1 MEKQNNLKSFF
12 IKLISITFAI
22 ILVIN
27 VVYNLFLAD
36 KMEALNKLIS
46 LDKSKF
52 RTELRDKVRN
62 EIRDGLE
69 KENILN
75 EEDKVLFYKL
85 YIKIKN
91 EFKDLDTSN

>member
-12 IKLISITFAI
+12 IKLVSITIAI
-22 ILVIN
+22 ILIIN

-52 RTELRDKVRN
+52 RSELRDKVRN

>member
-12 IKLISITFAI
+12 IKLVSITIAI
-22 ILVIN
+22 ILIIN

-52 RTELRDKVRN
+52 RSELRDKVRN

-91 EFKDLDTSN
+91 EFKHLDTSN

>member
-12 IKLISITFAI
+12 IKLVSITIAI
-22 ILVIN
+22 ILIIN

-36 KMEALNKLIS
+36 KMEVLNKLFS

-52 RTELRDKVRN
+52 RTELRDKIRN

-75 EEDKVLFYKL
+75 EEDKVLLYKL
-85 YIKIKN
+85 YIKVKN
-91 EFKDLDTSN
+91 EFKNLDTSN

>member
-1 MEKQNNLKSFF
+1 MKKQNNLKSFF
-12 IKLISITFAI
+12 IKLISITIAI

-52 RTELRDKVRN
+52 RSELRDKVRN

>member
-27 VVYNLFLAD
+27 VVYNLFLAN

-69 KENILN
+69 KEKILN
-75 EEDKVLFYKL
+75 EEDKILLYKL

>member
-62 EIRDGLE
+62 EIRDGLKKE
-69 KENILN
+69 KILN
-75 EEDKVLFYKL
+75 KEDKILLYKL

-91 EFKDLDTSN
+91 EFRDLDTSN

>member
-1 MEKQNNLKSFF
+1 MAKQNNLKSFF

-69 KENILN
+69 KEKILN
-75 EEDKVLFYKL
+75 EEDKILLYKL

>member
-1 MEKQNNLKSFF
+1 MKKQNNLKSFF

-69 KENILN
+69 KEKILN
-75 EEDKVLFYKL
+75 EEDKVLLYKL

>member
-12 IKLISITFAI
+12 IKLISITIAI
-22 ILVIN
+22 ILIIN

-52 RTELRDKVRN
+52 RSELRDKVRN
-62 EIRDGLE
+62 EIRDGLKKE
-69 KENILN
+69 KILN
-75 EEDKVLFYKL
+75 KEDKILLYKL

>member
-1 MEKQNNLKSFF
+1 MAKQNNLKSFF
-12 IKLISITFAI
+12 IKLVSITIAI
-22 ILVIN
+22 ILIIN

-52 RTELRDKVRN
+52 RSELRDKVRN

>member
-12 IKLISITFAI
+12 IKLISITIAI
-22 ILVIN
+22 ILIIN
-27 VVYNLFLAD
+27 VVYNFFLAD

-52 RTELRDKVRN
+52 RSELRDKVRN

>member
-12 IKLISITFAI
+12 IKLISITIAI
-22 ILVIN
+22 ILIIN

-36 KMEALNKLIS
+36 KMEVLNKLFS

-91 EFKDLDTSN
+91 EFKDLDISN

>member
-12 IKLISITFAI
+12 IKLISITIAI

-52 RTELRDKVRN
+52 RSELRDKIRN

-69 KENILN
+69 KENILD
-75 EEDKVLFYKL
+75 EEDKVLLYKL
-85 YIKIKN
+85 YIKVKN

>member
-12 IKLISITFAI
+12 IKLISITIAI

-52 RTELRDKVRN
+52 RSELRDKVRN

-75 EEDKVLFYKL
+75 EEDKVLLYKL

>member
-12 IKLISITFAI
+12 IKLVSITIAI
-22 ILVIN
+22 ILIIN

-36 KMEALNKLIS
+36 KMEALNKLFS

-52 RTELRDKVRN
+52 RTELRDKIRN

-75 EEDKVLFYKL
+75 EEDKVLLYKL
-85 YIKIKN
+85 YIKVKN

>member
-1 MEKQNNLKSFF
+1 MVKQSSLKSFF
-12 IKLISITFAI
+12 IKLISITIAI
-22 ILVIN
+22 ILIIN

-52 RTELRDKVRN
+52 RSELRDKVRN
-62 EIRDGLE
+62 EIRDGLKKE
-69 KENILN
+69 KILN
-75 EEDKVLFYKL
+75 EEDKILLYKL

>member
-12 IKLISITFAI
+12 IKLVSITIAI
-22 ILVIN
+22 ILIIN

-52 RTELRDKVRN
+52 RSELRDKVRN

-75 EEDKVLFYKL
+75 EEDKVLLYKL

>member
-1 MEKQNNLKSFF
+1 MVKQSSLKSFF
-12 IKLISITFAI
+12 IKLISITIAI
-22 ILVIN
+22 ILIIN

-52 RTELRDKVRN
+52 RSELRNKIRN
-62 EIRDGLE
+62 EIRDGLKKE
-69 KENILN
+69 KILN
-75 EEDKVLFYKL
+75 KEDKILLYKL

>member
-22 ILVIN
+22 ILIIN
-27 VVYNLFLAD
+27 VVYNFFLAD

-75 EEDKVLFYKL
+75 EEDKVLLYKL
-85 YIKIKN
+85 YIKVKN

>member
-1 MEKQNNLKSFF
+1 MKKQNNLKSFF
-12 IKLISITFAI
+12 IKLISITIAI

-36 KMEALNKLIS
+36 KMEALNKIIS

-52 RTELRDKVRN
+52 RSELRDKVRN

-75 EEDKVLFYKL
+75 EEDKVLLYKL

-91 EFKDLDTSN
+91 EFKDLNTSN

>member
-1 MEKQNNLKSFF
+1 MKKQNNLKSFF
-12 IKLISITFAI
+12 IKLISITIAI
-22 ILVIN
+22 ILIIN

-52 RTELRDKVRN
+52 RSELRDKVRN

-75 EEDKVLFYKL
+75 KEDKVLLYKL

-91 EFKDLDTSN
+91 EFKDLDTNN

>member
-1 MEKQNNLKSFF
+1 MVKQSSLKSFF
-12 IKLISITFAI
+12 IKLISITIAI
-22 ILVIN
+22 ILIVN

-52 RTELRDKVRN
+52 RSELRDKVRN
-62 EIRDGLE
+62 EIRDGLKKE
-69 KENILN
+69 KILN
-75 EEDKVLFYKL
+75 KEDKILLYKL

-91 EFKDLDTSN
+91 EFKDLDNSN

>member
-12 IKLISITFAI
+12 IKLISITIAI
-22 ILVIN
+22 ILIIN

-52 RTELRDKVRN
+52 RSELRDKVRN

-69 KENILN
+69 KEKILN
-75 EEDKVLFYKL
+75 EEDKVLLYKL

>member
-12 IKLISITFAI
+12 IKLVSITIAI
-22 ILVIN
+22 ILIIN

-52 RTELRDKVRN
+52 RSELRDKVRN

-75 EEDKVLFYKL
+75 EEDKILFYKL